1 MIMERITK
9 EGVLKDSIDKRKSGG
24 NRKHPYRR
32 CFAQY
37 SGISGK
43 CGHFKV
49 PFLNCTTVFEAQ
61 TGLELRKDQYSCGYF
76 MYIKDEDEL
85 KKIVDWVEKQGGLV
99 YLNDHLSLSIALGFN
114 FYKDENGKRVRTD
127 LGELEYS
134 AKYQKNEESIER
146 IVEKIIETIDF
157 ISFYK
162 EADFV
167 CAVPAFPS
175 KHFDLPREIVSRVSQ
190 KISKPNITDHF
201 EFKQEKSPLKGCN
214 LEEKW
219 KKWEDTGV
227 LFKRNIRGKTV
238 LLIDDLYQSGISLQY
253 IAMKL
258 QDAGCEEVYG
268 LTVVKSWSDTD
279 NNIYHEE
286 LDG

>member
-1 MIMERITK
+1 MIMDCITK
-9 EGVLKDSIDKRKSGG
+9 KKVLEDSIDKRRG
-24 NRKHPYRR
+24 NRKHTYRK
-32 CFAQY
+32 CFAQR
-37 SGISGK
+37 SGISQDGS
-43 CGHFKV
+43 FFNV
-49 PFLNCTTVFEAQ
+49 PFLNCKKVFEDQ
-61 TGLELRKDQYSCGYF
+61 TPLLLFKCKQPYSYGYF
-76 MYIKDEDEL
+76 RRINNEHEL
-85 KKIVDWVEKQGGLV
+85 EMIGNWENKQGGLV
-99 YLNDHLSLSIALGFN
+99 YLHDCLSLSIALDFN
-114 FYKDENGKRVRTD
+114 FCQDEIKGRSRTY
-127 LGELEYS
+127 LGELEQK
-134 AKYQKNEESIER
+134 AKYQQNEESIER

-167 CAVPAFPS
+167 CAVPPSPS

-201 EFKQEKSPLKGCN
+201 EFKQEKLWSAKECS

-219 KKWEDTGV
+219 KNWEDTGV
-227 LFKRNIRGKTV
+227 SFKEDIQGKTV

-258 QDAGCEEVYG
+258 QDAGCKEVYG

-279 NNIYHEE
+279 NNY
-286 LDG
+286 LL

>member
-1 MIMERITK
+1 
-9 EGVLKDSIDKRKSGG
+9 
-24 NRKHPYRR
+24 
-32 CFAQY
+32 
-37 SGISGK
+37 
-43 CGHFKV
+43 
-49 PFLNCTTVFEAQ
+49 
-61 TGLELRKDQYSCGYF
+61 

-85 KKIVDWVEKQGGLV
+85 KIIVDWVEKQGGLV
-99 YLNDHLSLSIALGFN
+99 YLNDRLSLSIAIDFT
-114 FYKDENGKRVRTD
+114 YKDEIERRSLTD
-127 LGELEYS
+127 LGELEQK
-134 AKYQKNEESIER
+134 AKYQQNEEFIEM

-167 CAVPAFPS
+167 CAVPAYPS

-201 EFKQEKSPLKGCN
+201 KFKQEKSPAKECS

-219 KKWEDTGV
+219 KNWEDTGV
-227 LFKRNIRGKTV
+227 SFKEDIQGKTV

-258 QDAGCEEVYG
+258 QDAGCKEVYG

-279 NNIYHEE
+279 NNY
-286 LDG
+286 LL